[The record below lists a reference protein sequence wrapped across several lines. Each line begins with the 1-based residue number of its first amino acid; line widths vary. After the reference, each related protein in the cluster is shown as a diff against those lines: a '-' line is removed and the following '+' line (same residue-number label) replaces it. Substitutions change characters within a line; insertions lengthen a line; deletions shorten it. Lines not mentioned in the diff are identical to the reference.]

1 MASIRGRTLARALW
15 SRPQPSMTQSFLR
28 PIKPLNSTP
37 TQQTRTHSVSADEL
51 SHFSGLASSW
61 WDPMGPSRI
70 LHLMNPLR
78 HEFIASC
85 LAEGTPE
92 ATPDA
97 TAASLHYLDIGCGG
111 GIFAESLA
119 RTIPAPHNPAPTP
132 TRAASM
138 TAIDPSTDLIN
149 MAREHARMDPA
160 VHAHLQEGRFRYLNT
175 TLEEVLDSKTGPVS
189 SSSSSSQAQYDIV
202 TLFEVLEHIDPQT
215 STPLGFLS
223 NCLRAVKPGGWL
235 VGSTISRTLPSFLLN
250 QVIAEAPWP
259 IGVVPRG
266 THEWSKFVNPPEVK
280 GWLQEGLMRAADS
293 GTVRGGAEQVDGMQW
308 KCVGAIY
315 IPGFGWKMVP
325 GSEDYGNYFWAV
337 RKGI

>member
-1 MASIRGRTLARALW
+1 MASIRGRALARAL
-15 SRPQPSMTQSFLR
+15 RPSKQLTNL
-28 PIKPLNSTP
+28 STP
-37 TQQTRTHSVSADEL
+37 FQTPQKPNLSQTRTHTSVSADEL

-85 LAEGTPE
+85 LAEGTTE
-92 ATPDA
+92 QNPDP
-97 TAASLHYLDIGCGG
+97 TSAALHYLDIGCGG

-119 RTIPAPHNPAPTP
+119 RTIPTTPQSAAPTP

-138 TAIDPSTDLIN
+138 TAVDPSTDLIN
-149 MAREHARMDPA
+149 MAREHARLIRP
-160 VHAHLQEGRFRYLNT
+160 RFRYLNT
-175 TLEEVLDSKTGPVS
+175 TLEDVLASKTGPVS
-189 SSSSSSQAQYDIV
+189 ASASASTSTSETSAQFDVV
-202 TLFEVLEHIDPQT
+202 TLFEVLEHIDPKT
-215 STPLGFLS
+215 SSPLSFLS
-223 NCLRAVKPGGWL
+223 NCLRALKPGGWL
-235 VGSTISRTLPSFLLN
+235 IGSTISRTLPSFILN

-280 GWLQEGLMRAADS
+280 SWLQEGLMRAADT
-293 GTVRGGAEQVDGMQW
+293 GVVRGGAEQVKGMQW

-337 RKGI
+337 RKGV